1 MWSADPQA
9 VKKLVF
15 VASSNHRCR
24 SRQIFGDA
32 KDFCP
37 NFPKLARKNYKGDL
51 PKKSKKTSAFWFWA
65 PFSSNQ
71 RTSNDSVKV
80 VTPFCPDFHGF
91 CPDFKGVLPGFSP
104 NQHLWWCAC
113 TSAYPP
119 PTPVRQM
126 TKTEQLENTFAV
138 KQ

>member
-91 CPDFKGVLPGFSP
+91 CPDFKGFCPDFHQINICGGALALLHTRLLH
-104 NQHLWWCAC
+104 QC
-113 TSAYPP
+113 
-119 PTPVRQM
+119 
-126 TKTEQLENTFAV
+126 V
-138 KQ
+138 KWQKRNSLKIRLQ